1 MCFCLRGCNR
11 SIMRKNIEQKEGRIG
26 MKKIAAVLLALFA
39 LTVLTSC
46 CGKEDEHIDF
56 SSLIPMSTRSVLVEY
71 TSGGKTI
78 SYTAEKQVV
87 EELENWLSGLKCERR
102 NFEHGST
109 PADCDGEECYTF
121 TTDKASF
128 SYVINGKDECYLNRK
143 DGWYF
148 VKNPTNPPE
157 FDGGETTALNEEQTV
172 KARAVFVRDKLYIS
186 TETESTIEGRCGNM
200 DGEIISSVP
209 EDEMPSKNGESNF
222 GTGYS
227 YQVTGVN
234 TVDVFIGDKII
245 VFRCFDNEGEL
256 WVSRADEK
264 NAVKLSKDHEVRIKL
279 LLAEAEWQ
287 PGAANCIFDCLI
299 GGTEN
304 GNVYYHSDCGTLSRE
319 ETGEYSVLSETDKE
333 LLNGILEQYIILG
346 F

>member
-87 EELENWLSGLKCERR
+87 EELENWLSDLKCERR

-109 PADCDGEECYTF
+109 PADCDGGECYTF

-128 SYVINGKDECYLNRK
+128 SYVINGKDECYLNIK

-172 KARAVFVRDKLYIS
+172 KARAVFVRDRLYIS

-256 WVSRADEK
+256 WVSCADEK
-264 NAVKLSKDHEVRIKL
+264 NAVKLSKDHEARIKL

>member
-1 MCFCLRGCNR
+1 MHFCLRGCNR

-109 PADCDGEECYTF
+109 PADCDGGECYTF

-128 SYVINGKDECYLNRK
+128 SYVINGKDECYLNIK

-172 KARAVFVRDKLYIS
+172 KARAVFVRDRLYIS

-264 NAVKLSKDHEVRIKL
+264 NAVKLSKDHEARIKL
-279 LLAEAEWQ
+279 ILAEAEWQ

>member
-87 EELENWLSGLKCERR
+87 EELENWLSDLKCERR

-109 PADCDGEECYTF
+109 PADCDGGECYTF

-128 SYVINGKDECYLNRK
+128 SYVINGKNECYLNIK

-172 KARAVFVRDKLYIS
+172 KARAVFVRDRLYIS

-264 NAVKLSKDHEVRIKL
+264 NAVKLSKDHEARIKL
-279 LLAEAEWQ
+279 ILAEAEWQ

>member
-1 MCFCLRGCNR
+1 MHFCLRGCNR

-109 PADCDGEECYTF
+109 PADCDGGECYTF

-128 SYVINGKDECYLNRK
+128 SYVINGKDECYLNIK

>member
-71 TSGGKTI
+71 TSGEKTI

-109 PADCDGEECYTF
+109 PADCDGGECYTF

-128 SYVINGKDECYLNRK
+128 SYVINGKDECYLNIK

-172 KARAVFVRDKLYIS
+172 KARAVFVRDRLYIS

-264 NAVKLSKDHEVRIKL
+264 NAVKLSKVHEVRIKL

>member
-46 CGKEDEHIDF
+46 CGKEDEHMDF

-109 PADCDGEECYTF
+109 PADCDGGECYTF

-128 SYVINGKDECYLNRK
+128 SYVINGKDECYLNIK

-172 KARAVFVRDKLYIS
+172 KARAVFVRDRLYIS

>member
-71 TSGGKTI
+71 TSGEKTI

-87 EELENWLSGLKCERR
+87 EELENWLSDLKCERR

-109 PADCDGEECYTF
+109 PADCDGGECYTF

-128 SYVINGKDECYLNRK
+128 SYVINGKDECYLNIK

-172 KARAVFVRDKLYIS
+172 KARAVFVRDRLYIS

-264 NAVKLSKDHEVRIKL
+264 NAVKLSKVHEVRIKL

>member
-109 PADCDGEECYTF
+109 PADCDGGECYTF

-128 SYVINGKDECYLNRK
+128 SYVINGKDECYLNIK

-172 KARAVFVRDKLYIS
+172 KARAVFVRDRLYIS

-234 TVDVFIGDKII
+234 TIDVFIGDKII

-264 NAVKLSKDHEVRIKL
+264 NAVKLSKDHEARIKL

>member
-1 MCFCLRGCNR
+1 
-11 SIMRKNIEQKEGRIG
+11 

-39 LTVLTSC
+39 LTALTSC
-46 CGKEDEHIDF
+46 CGKEDEHMDF

-109 PADCDGEECYTF
+109 PADCDGGECYTF

-128 SYVINGKDECYLNRK
+128 SYVINGKDECYLNIK

-319 ETGEYSVLSETDKE
+319 ETGEYSVLSETYKE

>member
-1 MCFCLRGCNR
+1 
-11 SIMRKNIEQKEGRIG
+11 

-39 LTVLTSC
+39 LMVLTSC

-109 PADCDGEECYTF
+109 PADCDGGECYTF

-128 SYVINGKDECYLNRK
+128 SYVINGKDECYLNIK

>member
-1 MCFCLRGCNR
+1 MHFCLRGCNR

-56 SSLIPMSTRSVLVEY
+56 SSLIPMSTRSVLVEH

-78 SYTAEKQVV
+78 SYTAEKQLV

-109 PADCDGEECYTF
+109 PADCDGGECYTF

-128 SYVINGKDECYLNRK
+128 SYVINGKDECYLNIK

-172 KARAVFVRDKLYIS
+172 KARAVFVRDRLYIS

-200 DGEIISSVP
+200 DGEIISSVS

>member
-1 MCFCLRGCNR
+1 
-11 SIMRKNIEQKEGRIG
+11 
-26 MKKIAAVLLALFA
+26 
-39 LTVLTSC
+39 
-46 CGKEDEHIDF
+46 
-56 SSLIPMSTRSVLVEY
+56 
-71 TSGGKTI
+71 
-78 SYTAEKQVV
+78 
-87 EELENWLSGLKCERR
+87 
-102 NFEHGST
+102 
-109 PADCDGEECYTF
+109 
-121 TTDKASF
+121 
-128 SYVINGKDECYLNRK
+128 
-143 DGWYF
+143 
-148 VKNPTNPPE
+148 
-157 FDGGETTALNEEQTV
+157 
-172 KARAVFVRDKLYIS
+172 
-186 TETESTIEGRCGNM
+186 M

-264 NAVKLSKDHEVRIKL
+264 NAVKLSKDHEARIKL

>member
-1 MCFCLRGCNR
+1 
-11 SIMRKNIEQKEGRIG
+11 

-39 LTVLTSC
+39 LMVLTSC

-109 PADCDGEECYTF
+109 PADCDGGECYTF

-128 SYVINGKDECYLNRK
+128 SYVINGKDECYLNIK

-172 KARAVFVRDKLYIS
+172 KARAVFVRDRLYIS

-264 NAVKLSKDHEVRIKL
+264 NAVKLSKDHEARIKL

>member
-1 MCFCLRGCNR
+1 
-11 SIMRKNIEQKEGRIG
+11 

-39 LTVLTSC
+39 LTALTSC
-46 CGKEDEHIDF
+46 CGKEDEHMDF

-109 PADCDGEECYTF
+109 PADCDGGECYTF

-128 SYVINGKDECYLNRK
+128 SYVINGKDECYLNIK

>member
-109 PADCDGEECYTF
+109 PADCDGGECYTF

-128 SYVINGKDECYLNRK
+128 SYVINGKDECYLNIK

>member
-1 MCFCLRGCNR
+1 
-11 SIMRKNIEQKEGRIG
+11 

-46 CGKEDEHIDF
+46 CGNEDEHIDF

-109 PADCDGEECYTF
+109 PADCDGGECYTF

-128 SYVINGKDECYLNRK
+128 SYVINGKNECYLNIK

-172 KARAVFVRDKLYIS
+172 KARAVFVRDRLYIS

-200 DGEIISSVP
+200 DGEIISSVS

>member
-1 MCFCLRGCNR
+1 
-11 SIMRKNIEQKEGRIG
+11 

-39 LTVLTSC
+39 LTALTSC
-46 CGKEDEHIDF
+46 CGKEDEHMDF

-109 PADCDGEECYTF
+109 PADCDGGECYTF

-128 SYVINGKDECYLNRK
+128 SYVINGKDECYLNIK

-172 KARAVFVRDKLYIS
+172 KARAVFVRDRLYIS

>member
-1 MCFCLRGCNR
+1 
-11 SIMRKNIEQKEGRIG
+11 

-46 CGKEDEHIDF
+46 RGKEDEHIDF
-56 SSLIPMSTRSVLVEY
+56 SSLIPMSTRSVLVEH

-78 SYTAEKQVV
+78 SYTAEKQLV

-109 PADCDGEECYTF
+109 PADCDGGECYTF

-128 SYVINGKDECYLNRK
+128 SYVINGKDECYLNIK

-157 FDGGETTALNEEQTV
+157 FDGGETTALNEEQTG
-172 KARAVFVRDKLYIS
+172 KARAVFVRDRLYIS
-186 TETESTIEGRCGNM
+186 TETESTIEGHCGNM

>member
-1 MCFCLRGCNR
+1 MRFCLRGCNR

-109 PADCDGEECYTF
+109 PADCDGGECYTF

-128 SYVINGKDECYLNRK
+128 SYVINGKNECYLNIK

-172 KARAVFVRDKLYIS
+172 KARAVFVRDRLYIS

>member
-1 MCFCLRGCNR
+1 MRFCLRGCNR

-109 PADCDGEECYTF
+109 PADCDGGECYTF

-128 SYVINGKDECYLNRK
+128 SYVINGKDECYLNIK

-172 KARAVFVRDKLYIS
+172 KASAVFVRDKLYIS

-264 NAVKLSKDHEVRIKL
+264 NAVKLSKDHEARIKL

>member
-109 PADCDGEECYTF
+109 PADCDGGECYTF

-128 SYVINGKDECYLNRK
+128 SYVINGKDECYLNIK

-172 KARAVFVRDKLYIS
+172 KARAVFVRDRLYIS

-256 WVSRADEK
+256 WVSRADEE
-264 NAVKLSKDHEVRIKL
+264 NAVKLSKDHEARIKL

>member
-1 MCFCLRGCNR
+1 
-11 SIMRKNIEQKEGRIG
+11 
-26 MKKIAAVLLALFA
+26 MKKIAAVLLALFE

-109 PADCDGEECYTF
+109 PADCDGGECYTF

-128 SYVINGKDECYLNRK
+128 SYVINGKDECYLNIK

-157 FDGGETTALNEEQTV
+157 FDGGETTALNEEQTG
-172 KARAVFVRDKLYIS
+172 KARAVFVRDRLYIS

-264 NAVKLSKDHEVRIKL
+264 NAVKLSKDHEARIKL

>member
-1 MCFCLRGCNR
+1 M
-11 SIMRKNIEQKEGRIG
+11 
-26 MKKIAAVLLALFA
+26 
-39 LTVLTSC
+39 
-46 CGKEDEHIDF
+46 
-56 SSLIPMSTRSVLVEY
+56 LVEY

-109 PADCDGEECYTF
+109 PADCDGGECYTF

-128 SYVINGKDECYLNRK
+128 SYVINGKDECYLNIK

-172 KARAVFVRDKLYIS
+172 KASAVFVRDRLYIS

-333 LLNGILEQYIILG
+333 LLNGILEQYIILR

>member
-109 PADCDGEECYTF
+109 PADCDGGECYTF

-128 SYVINGKDECYLNRK
+128 SYVINGKDECYLNIK

-172 KARAVFVRDKLYIS
+172 KARAVFVRDRLYIS

>member
-71 TSGGKTI
+71 TSGEKTI

-109 PADCDGEECYTF
+109 PADCDGGECYTF

-128 SYVINGKDECYLNRK
+128 SYVINGKDECYLNIK

-172 KARAVFVRDKLYIS
+172 KARAVFVRDRLYIS

-209 EDEMPSKNGESNF
+209 ENEMPSKNGESNF

>member
-109 PADCDGEECYTF
+109 PADCDGGECYTF

-128 SYVINGKDECYLNRK
+128 SYVINGKNECYLNIK

-172 KARAVFVRDKLYIS
+172 KARAVFVRDRLYIS

>member
-1 MCFCLRGCNR
+1 MRFCLRGCNR

-109 PADCDGEECYTF
+109 PADCDGGECYTF

-128 SYVINGKDECYLNRK
+128 SYVINGKNECYLNIK

-157 FDGGETTALNEEQTV
+157 FDGGETTALNEEQTG
-172 KARAVFVRDKLYIS
+172 KARAVFVRDRLYIS

-209 EDEMPSKNGESNF
+209 ENEMPSKNGESNF

>member
-1 MCFCLRGCNR
+1 
-11 SIMRKNIEQKEGRIG
+11 

-39 LTVLTSC
+39 HTVLTSC

-109 PADCDGEECYTF
+109 PADCDGGECYTF

-128 SYVINGKDECYLNRK
+128 SYVINGKDECYLNIK

-172 KARAVFVRDKLYIS
+172 KARAVFVRDRLYIS

>member
-1 MCFCLRGCNR
+1 MHFCLRGCNR

-39 LTVLTSC
+39 LMVLTSC

-109 PADCDGEECYTF
+109 PADCDGGECYTF

-128 SYVINGKDECYLNRK
+128 SYVINGKDECYLNIK

-172 KARAVFVRDKLYIS
+172 KARAVFVRDRLYIS

>member
-1 MCFCLRGCNR
+1 MRFCLRGCNR

-46 CGKEDEHIDF
+46 RGKEDEHIDF

-109 PADCDGEECYTF
+109 PADCDGGECYTF

-128 SYVINGKDECYLNRK
+128 SYVINGKDECYLNIK

-172 KARAVFVRDKLYIS
+172 KARAVFVRDRLYIS

>member
-1 MCFCLRGCNR
+1 MHFCLRGCNR

-109 PADCDGEECYTF
+109 PADCDGGECYTF

-128 SYVINGKDECYLNRK
+128 SYVINGKDECYLNIK

-172 KARAVFVRDKLYIS
+172 KARAVFVRDRLYIS

-264 NAVKLSKDHEVRIKL
+264 NAVKLSKDHEARIKL

>member
-1 MCFCLRGCNR
+1 MRFCLRGCNR

-71 TSGGKTI
+71 TSGGTTI
-78 SYTAEKQVV
+78 SYTAEQQVV
-87 EELENWLSGLKCERR
+87 AELENWLSGLKCERR

-109 PADCDGEECYTF
+109 PADCDGGECYTF

-128 SYVINGKDECYLNRK
+128 SYVINGKDECYLNIK

-157 FDGGETTALNEEQTV
+157 FDGGETSALNEEQTV
-172 KARAVFVRDKLYIS
+172 KASAVFVRDRLYIS

-264 NAVKLSKDHEVRIKL
+264 NAVKLSKDHEARIKL

>member
-71 TSGGKTI
+71 TSGEKTI

-109 PADCDGEECYTF
+109 PADCDGGECYTF

-128 SYVINGKDECYLNRK
+128 SYVINGKDECYLNIK

-172 KARAVFVRDKLYIS
+172 KARAVFVRDRLYIS

>member
-1 MCFCLRGCNR
+1 MHFCLRGCNR

-109 PADCDGEECYTF
+109 PADCDGGECYTF

-128 SYVINGKDECYLNRK
+128 SYVINGKDECYLNIK

-157 FDGGETTALNEEQTV
+157 FDGGETTALNEEQTG
-172 KARAVFVRDKLYIS
+172 KARAVFVKDRLYIS

-264 NAVKLSKDHEVRIKL
+264 NAVKLSKDHEARIKL

>member
-1 MCFCLRGCNR
+1 MCFCLRGCNH

-109 PADCDGEECYTF
+109 PADCDGGECYTF

-128 SYVINGKDECYLNRK
+128 SYVINGKDECYLNIK

-172 KARAVFVRDKLYIS
+172 KARAVFVRDRLYIS

>member
-1 MCFCLRGCNR
+1 MHFCLRGCNR

-71 TSGGKTI
+71 TSGEKTI

-109 PADCDGEECYTF
+109 PADCDGGECYTF

-128 SYVINGKDECYLNRK
+128 SYVINGKDECYLNIK

-172 KARAVFVRDKLYIS
+172 KARAVFVRDRLYIS

-264 NAVKLSKDHEVRIKL
+264 NAVKLSKVHEVRIKL

>member
-1 MCFCLRGCNR
+1 MHFCLRGCNR

-109 PADCDGEECYTF
+109 PADCDGGECYTF

-128 SYVINGKDECYLNRK
+128 SYVINGKDECYLNIK

-172 KARAVFVRDKLYIS
+172 KARAVFVRDRLYIS

>member
-109 PADCDGEECYTF
+109 PADCDGGECYTF

-128 SYVINGKDECYLNRK
+128 SYVINGKDECYLNIK

-157 FDGGETTALNEEQTV
+157 FDVGETTALNEEQTG
-172 KARAVFVRDKLYIS
+172 KARAVFVRDRLYIS

>member
-1 MCFCLRGCNR
+1 MRFCLRGCNR

-71 TSGGKTI
+71 TSGEKTI

-109 PADCDGEECYTF
+109 PADCDGGECYTF

-128 SYVINGKDECYLNRK
+128 SYVINGKDECYLNIK

-172 KARAVFVRDKLYIS
+172 KARAVFVRDRLYIS

-264 NAVKLSKDHEVRIKL
+264 NAVKLSKDHEARIKL

>member
-109 PADCDGEECYTF
+109 PADCDGGECYTF

-128 SYVINGKDECYLNRK
+128 SYVINGKDECYLNIK

-172 KARAVFVRDKLYIS
+172 KARAVFVRDRLYIS

-256 WVSRADEK
+256 WVSRADEE
-264 NAVKLSKDHEVRIKL
+264 NAVKLSKDHEARIKL
-279 LLAEAEWQ
+279 ILAEAEWQ